1 MGIQRL
7 GFKPGFTISSN
18 SMFCLFYISLHQ
30 KVRSFAFV
38 FWKNDESL
46 DVPKETSL
54 FNSKKYTIK
63 LYTQNLC
70 YTKPQVLL
78 LILSFQSLFYSF

>member
-1 MGIQRL
+1 LFSGKNLQEKHFFHGNTAMIGIQTR
-7 GFKPGFTISSN
+7 FSDQFQ
-18 SMFCLFYISLHQ
+18 LFYISLQQ

-54 FNSKKYTIK
+54 FN
-63 LYTQNLC
+63 
-70 YTKPQVLL
+70 
-78 LILSFQSLFYSF
+78 